1 MKLTP
6 LLVGC
11 AAVAVLSQTALG
23 WTNEDHEI
31 FDIVSALETAEGK
44 GTTFYSFLNVTKAA
58 TEKEISK
65 SYKKRSLELH
75 PDKNPD
81 NKHIADRFARLGTI
95 AGILRDDEKRK
106 RYDHFYENG
115 VPRWRGTGYYYSRY
129 RPGLVTVLVALT
141 IFSCFIQYVYLLLQW
156 GVSIQRIRAFQDQA
170 REWAKKAATGRSGT
184 GRKSFKA
191 KTGDQPGPA
200 IPGIAGGRPT
210 KPGQTLDM
218 VVDGEKVYIV
228 ENGIETLLD
237 DDSADFPSIWQT
249 WIPQIAYRNF
259 LRVTGRPL
267 PGEAINSD
275 EETEEVVDA
284 KGKPVVVRK
293 PRGPAKGIEGT
304 GKVGG
309 RRRVVK
315 PKRVEA

>member
-1 MKLTP
+1 
-6 LLVGC
+6 
-11 AAVAVLSQTALG
+11 
-23 WTNEDHEI
+23 
-31 FDIVSALETAEGK
+31 
-44 GTTFYSFLNVTKAA
+44 
-58 TEKEISK
+58 
-65 SYKKRSLELH
+65 
-75 PDKNPD
+75 
-81 NKHIADRFARLGTI
+81 
-95 AGILRDDEKRK
+95 
-106 RYDHFYENG
+106 
-115 VPRWRGTGYYYSRY
+115 
-129 RPGLVTVLVALT
+129 
-141 IFSCFIQYVYLLLQW
+141 
-156 GVSIQRIRAFQDQA
+156 
-170 REWAKKAATGRSGT
+170 
-184 GRKSFKA
+184 
-191 KTGDQPGPA
+191 
-200 IPGIAGGRPT
+200 
-210 KPGQTLDM
+210 M

-228 ENGIETLLD
+228 ENGIGEPSSACAIAVNTYGTGTTLETLLD